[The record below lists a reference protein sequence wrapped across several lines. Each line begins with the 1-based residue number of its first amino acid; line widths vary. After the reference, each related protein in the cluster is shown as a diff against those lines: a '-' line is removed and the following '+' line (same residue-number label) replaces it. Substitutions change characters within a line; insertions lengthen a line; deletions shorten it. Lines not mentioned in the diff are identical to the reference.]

1 MQLEERV
8 TIGQRHTR
16 RIRNQANGSAT
27 PDARQD
33 SLDHVAT
40 GAAPVASRRPATH
53 RDTRSRD
60 GCISLGM
67 LRLPHVDRAMTSQ
80 REITRRSR
88 SIPLA
93 PHIRGVCHRLSD
105 EEVTLAEDAGLASNV
120 ATRSRAARTSSRTS
134 STLDATAAT
143 AASRQSWITNND
155 RLTSARDGS
164 DGFRAPDDISS

>member
-16 RIRNQANGSAT
+16 RIRNQANRSAT

-40 GAAPVASRRPATH
+40 GAAPVASRRPAPH

-60 GCISLGM
+60 ECISLGM
-67 LRLPHVDRAMTSQ
+67 LRLPHIDRAMTSQ

-88 SIPLA
+88 SILLA
-93 PHIRGVCHRLSD
+93 PHIRGVSQTLRRGCHVGGRCRVGEQCRDQKSRR
-105 EEVTLAEDAGLASNV
+105 ENVVEDF
-120 ATRSRAARTSSRTS
+120 
-134 STLDATAAT
+134 LDT
-143 AASRQSWITNND
+143 
-155 RLTSARDGS
+155 
-164 DGFRAPDDISS
+164 